1 MCRLALFVYVVAVCV
16 HSLPSCGATDY
27 YVRPTQP
34 ASISCPGQPC
44 LTFSQY
50 ANNLSSNATYHF
62 MAGVHAFNGSI
73 VVRKVMNVS
82 LLGFERNANLPQL
95 ISECSNS
102 GNTSNT
108 YVECF
113 GIRFKD
119 VRGITISSLILKMP
133 YATTGLTFIDST
145 VIVLQT
151 LCVSIIEVTN
161 SPIQTFSIIFSNT
174 TDVQMNSLAIAH
186 EGIHVTHS
194 IRVKVSNVSLENGIM
209 NFTQTIDV
217 HITDITTCDPFDLFG
232 LNNGYTSTCSSDIV
246 VLESRDVIILLNSFN
261 TTITNVTIHYA
272 EKDGISLQNTF
283 NTTITN
289 GIIHYTRKD
298 GITLM
303 NTSNTTITNVTIH
316 STEIQGVTLLYT
328 FNTIIIIVTIHD
340 AEKDGIVLLDTFNTT
355 ITNVTIHD
363 AEKDGIVLLDTFN
376 TTITNVTINYTKE
389 AGIYLLRASI
399 TEAINIIIHYAGRVA
414 IEMMMSRGSIVSNV
428 HMKNMNDEGIIIKQS
443 QGIEINGLVIL
454 NGVYGIHFIAVN
466 NSNITNCTTKYT
478 VCGICM
484 EDIRQINVKNTQVLH
499 SLFNP
504 VIIESVVDTL
514 IKSLTI
520 INWTEEAVY
529 ATNLKN
535 TNLVHLSLR
544 ITTNLTTYDMNG
556 FHGIVLYNCSDVTIS
571 RSNFTNIPSFD
582 KSSDVAFQPSVIS
595 LYYSEKNI
603 IIRDCSFEGNNIT
616 GLTVVQSKVRISG
629 NVNFIRNRAY
639 RGVAMTFTQG
649 GKMILSE
656 DSHITFKNNY
666 ARTTGGAIYLTTTYT
681 KTQKLSGKD
690 SLKIECFIQVEGGCT
705 QHHLT
710 FLNNRAGLGGNELYG
725 GGLQYGHSDNCNES
739 PQGRGYTCL
748 DEFLTVSDIKNT
760 TLSNISS
767 DPSRVCLCVDEKPD
781 CLHIYKTV
789 QTNGHG
795 PYPGQTITIS
805 AVVVGQNFGTVS
817 GSVYAQLINFPFNNN
832 TPTLDQGQET
842 QGVNHNSCN
851 NLQYTINSPVEYIT
865 IMLTSVKLKETFT
878 VTEQTF
884 TETKKEYERYE
895 NNRNMPFPR
904 AMLEFPIYINIPLE
918 PCPPGF
924 SITHKHPVTCD
935 CVRQLRE
942 LPGVTCDI
950 EDVTIYRSGQV
961 WVGQLKSTFNET
973 DNDQMNV
980 VSARY
985 CPFNYCKNGGIKIH
999 LSHSHDQCN
1008 YNHSGIVCGECI
1020 HDLSLVLGSDQCLNC
1035 SNTYLLLLLP
1045 FTVAGVVLVAFIKL
1059 LDITVSSGF
1068 INSLIFYTN
1077 IVKVNE
1083 HIFLPH
1089 RTTNPITLFMSW
1101 FNLDLGIET
1110 CFYDGLDA
1118 YAKAWLQFVFPFY
1131 LWCIVGLIIISARYS
1146 TKFARLTGNNSVP
1159 VLATLFL
1166 LSYAKLLRNVITILS
1181 YTTVDTA
1188 QGQKVVW
1195 SADGNIDYLG
1205 PQHVPLFTAAIVTLI
1220 LLWLPYTT
1228 LFLCGQWVCTI
1239 NLSFIT
1245 RMSMKLKPFLDA
1257 HYGPLTDKHRYWF
1270 GILLGVRIV
1279 VFLISATLPASNFS
1293 ISAFSVC
1300 IAAGALV
1307 SYMAI
1312 GPPLYR
1318 NKHVA
1323 VFEVALFINLA
1334 LLGLTKFYVVSTDGN
1349 QTAATL
1355 TLLTVAFVQF
1365 LGLVLYRGYST
1376 LKPVFTQYY
1385 QRLYNKEEEED
1396 EVDGEQR
1403 DGVWRYDT
1411 SMREWEKPQ
1420 NLTPYTDATVL

>member
-1 MCRLALFVYVVAVCV
+1 
-16 HSLPSCGATDY
+16 
-27 YVRPTQP
+27 
-34 ASISCPGQPC
+34 
-44 LTFSQY
+44 
-50 ANNLSSNATYHF
+50 
-62 MAGVHAFNGSI
+62 MAGVHVIKGAI
-73 VVRKVMNVS
+73 EVRNVRNV
-82 LLGFERNANLPQL
+82 LLVALERNIDLPQI
-95 ISECSNS
+95 ISECRSS
-102 GNTSNT
+102 GNTSDGN
-108 YVECF
+108 VECY
-113 GIRFKD
+113 GIRFKH
-119 VRGITISSLILKMP
+119 VRGISISSLSIEMIHHRA
-133 YATTGLTFIDST
+133 ATISGLTFIDST
-145 VIVLQT
+145 AISIQALHMSTNGVSKKQKVI
-151 LCVSIIEVTN
+151 SI
-161 SPIQTFSIIFSNT
+161 SFSNT
-174 TDVQMNSLAIAH
+174 TNVEINVFFTANGGIQMVQSR
-186 EGIHVTHS
+186 
-194 IRVKVSNVSLENGIM
+194 RVDISNVSLENGIM
-209 NFTQTIDV
+209 SCLQTTDTSISDV
-217 HITDITTCDPFDLFG
+217 TMTNPNMWNDAIRLQ
-232 LNNGYTSTCSSDIV
+232 
-246 VLESRDVIILLNSFN
+246 N
-261 TTITNVTIHYA
+261 TVNTAITNVTIHYTREYGA
-272 EKDGISLQNTF
+272 FLLNTV
-283 NTTITN
+283 NTE
-289 GIIHYTRKD
+289 
-298 GITLM
+298 
-303 NTSNTTITNVTIH
+303 ITNVTIH
-316 STEIQGVTLLYT
+316 YT
-328 FNTIIIIVTIHD
+328 RRYGIFLFNTSNTAITNITIHK
-340 AEKDGIVLLDTFNTT
+340 A
-355 ITNVTIHD
+355 HD
-363 AEKDGIVLLDTFN
+363 AGIFMNESNGIDIKGAVVLHCRIGIHSKGVSDIYIIACTVKY
-376 TTITNVTINYTKE
+376 TTNY
-389 AGIYLLRASI
+389 GIYLSK
-399 TEAINIIIHYAGRVA
+399 
-414 IEMMMSRGSIVSNV
+414 S
-428 HMKNMNDEGIIIKQS
+428 
-443 QGIEINGLVIL
+443 
-454 NGVYGIHFIAVN
+454 
-466 NSNITNCTTKYT
+466 
-478 VCGICM
+478 
-484 EDIRQINVKNTQVLH
+484 RQINVKSTKVMYAGESALGVSRVQDCKIIDTVLVNV
-499 SLFNP
+499 SAKAALL
-504 VIIESVVDTL
+504 VISVID
-514 IKSLTI
+514 TI
-520 INWTEEAVY
+520 IRSMTIVDWTEKAIFVIGQD
-529 ATNLKN
+529 TIN
-535 TNLVHLSLR
+535 TNLTNLSL
-544 ITTNLTTYDMNG
+544 IPTKNAANIFDNSKTFN
-556 FHGIVLYNCSDVTIS
+556 GIVLFNCSNVTIDQS
-571 RSNFTNIPSFD
+571 TFKNIMSFGER
-582 KSSDVAFQPSVIS
+582 SDVAFQPSVIAM
-595 LYYSEKNI
+595 YSSKENI
-603 IIRDCSFEGNNIT
+603 VIRDCSFEANNIT
-616 GLTVVQSKVRISG
+616 ALTVVQSKVRISG
-629 NVNFIRNRAY
+629 NVSFTDNTAH
-639 RGVAMTFTQG
+639 RGAAMTFTRG
-649 GKMILSE
+649 GKMIVSE

-666 ARTTGGAIYLTTTYT
+666 ARITGGAIYLTTTSSRIEAYRGGHVFVIT
-681 KTQKLSGKD
+681 T
-690 SLKIECFIQVEGGCT
+690 ECFLQVERGPT
-705 QHHLT
+705 KHSLT

-725 GGLQYGHSDNCNES
+725 GGLQDACNDKCNLF
-739 PQGRGYTCL
+739 PQRTSETCL
-748 DEFLTVSDIKNT
+748 DEFLTVSDIKNS
-760 TLSNISS
+760 TLSNIHVSS

-781 CLHIYKTV
+781 CLNIFKTI

-795 PYPGQTITIS
+795 PYPGQTIEIS

-817 GSVYAQLINFPFNNN
+817 GAVYAQLIISPFNNN
-832 TPTLDQGQET
+832 TPKLSPGQDT

-851 NLQYTINSPVEYIT
+851 NLQYTINSPVENIT
-865 IMLTSVKLKETFT
+865 IMLTSTKLKETFT

-884 TETKKEYERYE
+884 TETKKAYEEYK
-895 NNRNMPFPR
+895 NNKRKTYFPQ
-904 AMLEFPIYINIPLE
+904 AILEYPVYINIPLE

-1008 YNHSGIVCGECI
+1008 YNHSGVVCGECI

-1045 FTVAGVVLVAFIKL
+1045 FAVAGVVLVAFIKL

-1083 HIFLPH
+1083 YIFLPH
-1089 RTTNPITLFMSW
+1089 RTTNPITLFISW

-1131 LWCIVGLIIISARYS
+1131 LWCIAGLIIISARYS
-1146 TKFARLTGNNSVP
+1146 TRFARLTGNNSVP

-1188 QGQKVVW
+1188 QCQKVVW

-1205 PQHVPLFTAAIVTLI
+1205 PQHIPLFTAAIATLI

-1228 LFLCGQWVCTI
+1228 LFLLAQWVCTI

-1257 HYGPLTDKHRYWF
+1257 HYGPMTDKHRYWF

-1279 VFLISATLPASNFS
+1279 ILLISAASNFS

-1318 NKHVA
+1318 NKHIA
-1323 VFEVALFINLA
+1323 VFEVALFINLG

-1385 QRLYNKEEEED
+1385 QRLYNKEEEEED
-1396 EVDGEQR
+1396 EIDGKQKE
-1403 DGVWRYDT
+1403 GVWRYDT
-1411 SMREWEKPQ
+1411 SMREWEESQ
-1420 NLTPYTDATVL
+1420 NLTPYRDAATAL

>member
-1 MCRLALFVYVVAVCV
+1 MV
-16 HSLPSCGATDY
+16 
-27 YVRPTQP
+27 
-34 ASISCPGQPC
+34 
-44 LTFSQY
+44 
-50 ANNLSSNATYHF
+50 
-62 MAGVHAFNGSI
+62 GVHTFNGSI
-73 VVRKVMNVS
+73 AVRNVRNV
-82 LLGFERNANLPQL
+82 LLVALERNADLPQ
-95 ISECSNS
+95 IITVCGST
-102 GNTSNT
+102 GNTSNN
-108 YVECF
+108 CF
-113 GIRFKD
+113 GIMFKD
-119 VRGITISSLILKMP
+119 VRGITISSLILKMS

-145 VIVLQT
+145 EIVIQALSLST
-151 LCVSIIEVTN
+151 IEGTN
-161 SPIQTFSIIFSNT
+161 SPIYIVLILFSNT
-174 TDVQMNSLAIAH
+174 TDILMNSLAIAH
-186 EGIHVTHS
+186 GGIHVTHS
-194 IRVKVSNVSLENGIM
+194 RRVDVSNVTLENGII
-209 NFTQTIDV
+209 NLSQTIDV
-217 HITDITTCDPFDLFG
+217 HVSDITTCDPFDQSDV
-232 LNNGYTSTCSSDIV
+232 NTEYSTTCIV
-246 VLESRDVIILLNSFN
+246 VLESRDVL
-261 TTITNVTIHYA
+261 
-272 EKDGISLQNTF
+272 KLQNTF
-283 NTTITN
+283 NTTI
-289 GIIHYTRKD
+289 I
-298 GITLM
+298 
-303 NTSNTTITNVTIH
+303 NVTIH
-316 STEIQGVTLLYT
+316 YT
-328 FNTIIIIVTIHD
+328 G
-340 AEKDGIVLLDTFNTT
+340 KDGIGLLDTFNTM
-355 ITNVTIHD
+355 ITNCTIH
-363 AEKDGIVLLDTFN
+363 
-376 TTITNVTINYTKE
+376 YTRK
-389 AGIYLLRASI
+389 AGIYLLNTSNTIITSIVIRYTRRA
-399 TEAINIIIHYAGRVA
+399 G
-414 IEMMMSRGSIVSNV
+414 IEMIESTGSTVSNV
-428 HMKNMNDEGIIIKQS
+428 RVIKSEEDGIIMKYNKLVKINDLNVTNCKQYGVYMEQS
-443 QGIEINGLVIL
+443 QGIEINGSVVL
-454 NGVYGIHFIAVN
+454 NSFTGIRTRDVN
-466 NSNITNCTTKYT
+466 NSNITVCTIKHTSYGIYT
-478 VCGICM
+478 
-484 EDIRQINVKNTQVLH
+484 EDSHQINLIKVQVLDTEFRAMRVYRVKH
-499 SLFNP
+499 SRFIDIKLIYGKSTPFST
-504 VIIESVVDTL
+504 VALHLHSVVDTI

-520 INWTEEAVY
+520 INWTSTAVS
-529 ATNLKN
+529 ASKVKSTSLQNLILK
-535 TNLVHLSLR
+535 TKK
-544 ITTNLTTYDMNG
+544 ITTYTKNS
-556 FHGIVLYNCSDVTIS
+556 FRGIVLYNCSNVTIGQ
-571 RSNFTNIPSFD
+571 SNFTNIPSFD
-582 KSSDVAFQPSVIS
+582 TASDVAFQPAVIT
-595 LYYSEKNI
+595 LYYSEGNI
-603 IIRDCSFEGNNIT
+603 VIRDCSFEANNIT
-616 GLTVVQSKVRISG
+616 ALTVVQSKVRISG
-629 NVNFIRNRAY
+629 NVNFTGNTAH
-639 RGVAMTFTQG
+639 RGAAMTFTQG
-649 GKMILSE
+649 GKMIVSE

-666 ARTTGGAIYLTTTYT
+666 ARITGGAIYLTTTYA
-681 KTQKLSGKD
+681 KTQIYRRRD
-690 SLKIECFIQVEGGCT
+690 SLKVSTECFIQVEGGYT

-710 FLNNRAGLGGNELYG
+710 FLNNTAGLGGNELYG
-725 GGLQYGHSDNCNES
+725 GGLQYACNDNCKGL
-739 PQGRGYTCL
+739 PQRRGDTCL
-748 DEFLTVSDIKNT
+748 SEFLTVSDIKNT
-760 TLSNISS
+760 TLSYISS

-795 PYPGQTITIS
+795 PYPGQTIQIS

-817 GSVYAQLINFPFNNN
+817 GAVYAQLINSPFNNN
-832 TPTLDQGQET
+832 TTTLNQGQET

-851 NLQYTINSPVEYIT
+851 NLQYTINSPVENIT
-865 IMLTSVKLKETFT
+865 IMLTSAKLKETFT
-878 VTEQTF
+878 VTDQTF
-884 TETKKEYERYE
+884 TEIREVYEKFE
-895 NNRNMPFPR
+895 NNIWYRFFPQ
-904 AMLEFPIYINIPLE
+904 AMLEFPVYINIPLE

-961 WVGQLKSTFNET
+961 WVGQLKNNFNET

-980 VSARY
+980 ASARY
-985 CPFNYCKNGGIKIH
+985 CPFNYCKNGGIKLH

-1008 YNHSGIVCGECI
+1008 FNHSGVVCGECI

-1045 FTVAGVVLVAFIKL
+1045 FAVAGVVLVAFIKL

-1068 INSLIFYTN
+1068 INSLIFYSN

-1089 RTTNPITLFMSW
+1089 RTTNPITLFISW

-1131 LWCIVGLIIISARYS
+1131 LWCIAGLIIISARYS
-1146 TKFARLTGNNSVP
+1146 SRFARLTGNNSVP

-1205 PQHVPLFTAAIVTLI
+1205 PQHVPLFTAAIATLI
-1220 LLWLPYTT
+1220 ILWLPYTT

-1257 HYGPLTDKHRYWF
+1257 HYGPMTDKHGYWF

-1279 VFLISATLPASNFS
+1279 ILLISVTVPASNFS

-1323 VFEVALFINLA
+1323 VFEVFLFINLG
-1334 LLGLTKFYVVSTDGN
+1334 LLGLTKFYVVTTDGN

-1365 LGLVLYRGYST
+1365 LGLVMYRIYST

-1385 QRLYNKEEEED
+1385 QQLHNKEEEEED

-1403 DGVWRYDT
+1403 EGVWRYDT
-1411 SMREWEKPQ
+1411 SMKEWEESQ
-1420 NLTPYTDATVL
+1420 NLTPYRDAATAL